1 MRTDICWA
9 ELHAPLFLAGT
20 NLGQKIDP
28 AKRQGVKMQYD
39 EERRHLYVSYNGKE
53 ARVPEPSILSMVEG
67 KASVAQAA
75 KATSASPMNT
85 PSWPAHAQVSTPF
98 GHVFQGEGHG
108 QTGQEPPKVMEPE
121 RKKPGRKPKV
131 EL

>member
-1 MRTDICWA
+1 M
-9 ELHAPLFLAGT
+9 FLAGT

-39 EERRHLYVSYNGKE
+39 EERRHLYVTYNGKE

-67 KASVAQAA
+67 KIGVTGIVAAAKENASV
-75 KATSASPMNT
+75 MNT

-98 GHVFQGEGHG
+98 GHVFAGEGHG
-108 QTGQEPPKVMEPE
+108 QTGQEPPKIMEPE